1 MIYSD
6 IVRSLNKNFFNKLYT
21 RVCIDKLP
29 DRKRKTTRSS
39 IVVIFCNQHSE
50 FISSPK

>member
-1 MIYSD
+1 MIYID
-6 IVRSLNKNFFNKLYT
+6 IVRSLNNNCFNKLYT

-39 IVVIFCNQHSE
+39 IVVNFLQSAFRIYFVS
-50 FISSPK
+50 